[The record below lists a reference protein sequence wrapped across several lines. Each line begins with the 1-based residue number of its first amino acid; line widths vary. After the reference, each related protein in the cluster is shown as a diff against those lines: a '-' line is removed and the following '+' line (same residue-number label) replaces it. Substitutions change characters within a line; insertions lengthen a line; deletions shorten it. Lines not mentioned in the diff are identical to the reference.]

1 MTDHD
6 TPLERAVELF
16 VYAPIGLAMFAK
28 DTVPTFMKMFVARG
42 QTEVTQRRKTAGTQA
57 DQYKTI
63 GQMAVKF
70 GGPEVK
76 RQAEAAATTV
86 RKKAGETVAGL
97 ASATATSSAP
107 TWTEPPSAGRNG
119 TDTSKPTPKST
130 PKSTPKPT
138 PAATTPTRTSA
149 APTPAVATPVVA
161 TPAADELAIPGY
173 DTLSASQV
181 IDRLTGLTSNDLA
194 AVAAYET
201 AHRGRTTILGK
212 ITQLT
217 P

>member
-42 QTEVTQRRKTAGTQA
+42 QTEVTQRRKTAESQA

-63 GQMAVKF
+63 GKMAVKY

-86 RKKAGETVAGL
+86 KKKAGETVAGI
-97 ASATATSSAP
+97 AAATAAPAPSRQVAPSRPVRVAPAYKSPSSAP
-107 TWTEPPSAGRNG
+107 
-119 TDTSKPTPKST
+119 
-130 PKSTPKPT
+130 
-138 PAATTPTRTSA
+138 A
-149 APTPAVATPVVA
+149 APTAAATGTVPVA
-161 TPAADELAIPGY
+161 DDLAIPGY

-181 IDRLTGLTSNDLA
+181 IDRLAGLTPEDLG

-201 AHRGRTTILGK
+201 AHRARTTILGK
-212 ITQLT
+212 IKQLT